1 MPPYYTI
8 RNLLLNLQVSML
20 YIYEGENVL
29 IFHQHCYLQDIEK
42 YDAP

>member
-8 RNLLLNLQVSML
+8 RNLLVSMAMY

-29 IFHQHCYLQDIEK
+29 IFSKQCYLQNNEK
-42 YDAP
+42 HDAP